1 MTKVTTFVKTTGD
14 NDKMSLKLLTQKLA
28 ILLALGLVRL
38 TLQGRRFTPEGVILA
53 LRGLA
58 KQTKPGKEDSLQ
70 PVTIPQFRDDKRLCP
85 VECLRAYEK
94 ATLQYRTTQEH
105 EQLFLSHQAPHK
117 PVTSSTVARWIKQ
130 ILEASGVDTEVYST
144 HSTRG
149 AASTAA
155 ALAGLSTPQIMARA
169 GWSSEDTFCQ
179 YYYRPPAEANNAVN
193 FGQAVLKDS
202 TNMQRTC

>member
-1 MTKVTTFVKTTGD
+1 MTKVTTFVKTMGD

-28 ILLALGLVRL
+28 ILLALVLAYRLSGLVRL
-38 TLQGRRFTPEGVILA
+38 TLQGRRFTPEGVIFA

-130 ILEASGVDTEVYST
+130 ILEASGVDTEVYSA
-144 HSTRG
+144 HSNRG

-179 YYYRPPAEANNAVN
+179 YY
-193 FGQAVLKDS
+193 
-202 TNMQRTC
+202 